1 MAKPACIAVQ
11 HGLAITA
18 YGAVN
23 PCCASK
29 DFKHITEIDNL
40 LDYVR
45 NDKGLERKRAFEIES
60 KNWLDECLGCKDK
73 SNRGLMS
80 RKDKMINWFPDG
92 DEKWS
97 AENKDAY
104 VHMDISFGNTC
115 SQQCIMCNSKFSS
128 KWLKHDL
135 ELYQEQK
142 RPGGANNVMSRNLN
156 TMLMKNWSLTY
167 EHLDQIASLVSEET
181 KIIEIKGGE
190 PLYDKR
196 FNYFVQAVLQRN
208 KDVKISTNT
217 NGIHFSKKT
226 IDMLNDIKKLNI
238 DISYDGTG
246 KIYEWI
252 RSSKWDLA
260 LENFKRCLSHLRHSP
275 TLNYTTMMYNVDH
288 FETYYNWAADMAEK
302 YDRRIPI
309 HFTQVVTSPKH
320 IGPVFASKDRIK
332 NGISQLEMMY
342 DDPRDAGA
350 SDSRIY
356 KPRVEK
362 LIGFLKTCYDD
373 NPHEYDKGRSIEA
386 HNWLAKVRGWDIKDY
401 ADM

>member
-1 MAKPACIAVQ
+1 MAKPICSAIQ

-29 DFKHITEIDNL
+29 DFKHITEIDNIV
-40 LDYVR
+40 DYVR
-45 NDKGLERKRAFEIES
+45 NDKELESKRAFELKS
-60 KNWLDECLGCKDK
+60 KKWLPECLGCDEKTRK
-73 SNRGLMS
+73 GLIS
-80 RKDKMINWFPDG
+80 RKDKMQRWFPFV

-97 AENKDAY
+97 VENKDTY
-104 VHMDISFGNTC
+104 IHMDISFGNTC
-115 SQQCIMCNSKFSS
+115 SQQCIMCNSNFSS
-128 KWLKHDL
+128 KWLKDDL
-135 ELYQEQK
+135 ELYEEQK
-142 RPGGANNVMSRNLN
+142 RQGKVSRNFDL
-156 TMLMKNWSLTY
+156 MHMKNWSLTY

-181 KIIEIKGGE
+181 KMIEIKGGE

-208 KDVKISTNT
+208 KDIKISTNT

-332 NGISQLEMMY
+332 NGIRQLEMMY

-356 KPRVEK
+356 KPRVEQMIK
-362 LIGFLKTCYDD
+362 FLQTCYDQSPNFD
-373 NPHEYDKGRSIEA
+373 DKGKSIEV